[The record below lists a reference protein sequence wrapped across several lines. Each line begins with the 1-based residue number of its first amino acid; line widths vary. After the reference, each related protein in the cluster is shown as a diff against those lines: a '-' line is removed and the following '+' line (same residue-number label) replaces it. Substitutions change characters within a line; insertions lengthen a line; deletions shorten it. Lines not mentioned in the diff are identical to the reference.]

1 MPRINH
7 KPSFGLQLV
16 PTPRELE
23 QALNDFAQQG
33 WELVSITPSGW
44 RELEDFQLEVIRY
57 RAVFKS

>member
-1 MPRINH
+1 MAALRYRTVEIAAD
-7 KPSFGLQLV
+7 
-16 PTPRELE
+16 ELE